1 MRKVQPVNQFSDME
15 YPEMTVLSKGELI
28 FLTSKPVEDVL
39 GRPVENLL
47 TSSIHVDKYQRKK
60 PIVDID
66 KKKEEIEN
74 NIICIKNEP
83 AEGSPMVTGCFMEIV
98 NILEILPDKTLTEIA
113 EFYLL
118 KLNLRLQ
125 ENRQSTVIMLDAF
138 GSLETNIS
146 KEIIANMI
154 FLQPNPDPDLIV
166 QYMIHIVSSHQPPHP
181 VILQSME
188 DICFHPEKYPASF
201 YVGNLYDRV
210 MLAMGA
216 AAKKLYDSGEKERA
230 KNITS
235 RVQVLL
241 GMHDPWL
248 YRQKRSTQSEVEQEE
263 YDKKH
268 VILLET
274 LGNAAI
280 DHSYEF
286 IVSHINATN
295 SPWIK
300 RAGVHALRKYDTE
313 VAVEAIFKAAM
324 NDENEEVRYEANLIY
339 QAHPKSVYNRY
350 SRIRNPAMNT
360 TSVSVEQTLG
370 PHRRQKR
377 SFFEGLQFK
386 LQAPSVDWRKVL
398 GSSNL
403 GGSFGFI
410 MSNYLALK
418 IAPLSGYVKVNV
430 HDEAYARLHLGM
442 IGVNVDIL
450 LARICFK
457 GETSYNLNILQEG
470 DFKVLSKLATR
481 FDQVIP
487 SILGGVN
494 AGIKMI
500 KDLIEG
506 KINLNDLV
514 LAFVDSL
521 MQLPKKVAD
530 LRSVSKK
537 AMKRLG
543 DYDPKE
549 LPSFLKPVKNLVARV
564 EKFLNNL
571 KTDVRV
577 FFSQLYETVTI
588 TIPENARIIFKSLK
602 EIVDGLRTIIK
613 NPVSSIAKVGKE
625 LYNSKLYWLELTEIQ
640 EIVDLS
646 AVVMNS
652 VAAKSKSWIEET
664 IEEAEDNVK
673 QFTKGKMSMHDVRQ
687 SIINDMNTMVDE
699 LISSLQGLTGFAN
712 PFLDK
717 YQQFF
722 SLVKSVKEAYAI
734 LKEGY
739 ETAVSTLASIF
750 GPGAHPNF
758 PNVTRLKGSGCNYDG
773 FYPAGSEGGVDLEIE
788 PDKTVVAPFPGLV
801 MLSDNDNEV
810 VIETAGGFLRNIEM
824 TIRNI
829 EPNSNILHPS
839 DELYIEQPVAA
850 GEPIGKAT
858 RSSCDNHIK
867 DVTIDSGSVIG
878 ALGKLLKDTSPSL
891 ENEDAET
898 EDMPELSGDSPGTDV
913 EEIKENS
920 ESMFGKLKSFAS
932 GSGGESDATDMSG
945 GFDWT
950 GGNGVSEGGSGSGG
964 FNIKDAFS
972 VLLKKANSFLKKFSL
987 KKLRMGTIIDF
998 LDKLGM
1004 DESKVQM
1011 AGVIKTIKRLIDNKP
1026 CFNPQQATD
1035 DELEEELMERG
1046 QKTGGSRD
1054 QMIKRLLTNSNRCP
1068 LLSALLP
1075 SDLYCTFDSMC
1086 MGVECCINVK
1096 VLVFLR
1102 TVKVFAR
1109 LDPDKMDF
1117 HFGVDEYKGTV
1128 SFGSG
1133 SLTDGIEK
1141 DIDTGIEISVAGGI
1155 KVILSVKIR
1164 LVEKVFIVTAGL
1176 GFCNAD
1182 DLSNC
1187 LVNLEF
1193 LKDAR
1198 IPFPSVDANGNLVWP
1213 KVNLQDAFNT
1223 TGMIEDLKKEAKE
1236 VLKKTLEEFQEK
1248 LIEILG
1254 IKEILGYL
1262 TTTEPC
1268 SRPHNMTSTQITK
1281 ELKARGLNSTGT
1293 RGEKVRRILQDDR
1306 TCQLNGKTWMLPEIT
1321 SSTLQKHM
1329 YYSVSP
1335 DCQRIDACV
1344 DFSIEVFKNMI
1355 TKAFNAFVEI
1365 DFCSFVLKY
1374 GFEGMN
1380 DSIILIDYNWGQV
1393 ERYSVTDNIHIL
1405 VKVDKDDDKKVFKVD
1420 FGMKLCIAGTCI
1432 LDDTMFV
1439 QDMEIPIPICNE
1451 NFTWPGGNSISDMVG
1466 AIGGRLTAEAF
1477 NIILRKLGIYSI
1489 LTDTS
1494 TCDLPE
1500 TGQDCTSVF
1509 KIPNALKG
1517 ILQCELTDNCLGLS
1531 CCVGLKFKLPFNGDD
1546 VTFNIP
1552 FGFKLSPCDFE
1563 IEISFGSYYHKTV
1576 LLNYDWGVENE
1587 LPIGIGDIAPI
1598 IIRYKVDKLEE
1609 GKGFVIDLKID
1620 ICIPMDDNKY
1630 CFPENGLQVLNQHE
1644 IPICSRNFTGLI
1656 PDFNPK
1662 KWLEDVDID
1671 FTKGLKDAA
1680 VNFILEQLKLT
1691 DFFSGPK
1698 CDVERAP
1705 YRPSVQGWN
1714 NQCPLSMFNRP
1725 DLGDIIACHITE
1737 TCTGIDCCANIPFF
1751 GLTVRPFFVLDPC
1764 DYKISY
1770 GINTENVTK
1779 SLFDYEWGKTERI
1792 SLANDVIIFEFSVK
1806 KPPNLKK
1813 FILDLAVKVC
1823 LNDKK

>member
-1 MRKVQPVNQFSDME
+1 MLSAKLHDKDELQENNGEWKYQTEEIGNEGPHSARYIVKDTTTETEFKKIRNSKFIEHSKGYFEKTLFYHKKLGILHKILIEDNFTAMTGTPGFDPHQNMRKVKAVDQFSEME

-28 FLTSKPVEDVL
+28 FLTREPVENVL

-47 TSSIHVDKYQRKK
+47 SSSIHVDKYQRKK
-60 PIVDID
+60 PNVDID
-66 KKKEEIEN
+66 KNKEEIEN

-83 AEGSPMVTGCFMEIV
+83 AEGSPMVTGCFLEIV
-98 NILEILPDKTLTEIA
+98 NILELLPDKTLTEIA

-146 KEIIANMI
+146 REIIAKMI
-154 FLQPNPDPDLIV
+154 FLKPNPDPDLIV
-166 QYMIHIVSSHQPPHP
+166 QYMIHIVSSDQPPHP

-188 DICFHPEKYPASF
+188 DICFHTEKYPASF

-210 MLAMGA
+210 MLALGA
-216 AAKKLYDSGEKERA
+216 AAKKLYDSGEKKKAR
-230 KNITS
+230 NITS

-248 YRQKRSTQSEVEQEE
+248 YRQKRSTQSDVEQEE

-280 DHSYEF
+280 DHSYEY
-286 IVSHINATN
+286 IISHINSTN

-313 VAVEAIFKAAM
+313 MAVEAIFKAAM

-339 QAHPKSVYNRY
+339 QAHPKSEYNRY
-350 SRIRNPAMNT
+350 SRIQNPATNT
-360 TSVSVEQTLG
+360 STVSVEQKLG
-370 PHRRQKR
+370 PHRREKR

-442 IGVNVDIL
+442 VGVNVDIL

-470 DFKVLSKLATR
+470 DFKFLSKLATR
-481 FDQVIP
+481 FDEVIP

-494 AGIKMI
+494 AGIRMI

-530 LRSVSKK
+530 LRSVSIK

-543 DYDPKE
+543 EYDPKE
-549 LPSFLKPVKNLVARV
+549 MPSFLKPVKNLVARV

-602 EIVDGLRTIIK
+602 EIVEGLSTIIK
-613 NPVSSIAKVGKE
+613 DPVSSIAKVGKGAVQIFMSVKRLLE
-625 LYNSKLYWLELTEIQ
+625 AKNKTQEALSSLKDSKLYWLELTEIQ

-646 AVVMNS
+646 VVVMNS
-652 VAAKSKSWIEET
+652 VTAKSKSWIEEN
-664 IEEAEDNVK
+664 IKEAEDNVK
-673 QFTKGKMSMHDVRQ
+673 QFTKGKMSMRDVRH
-687 SIINDMNTMVDE
+687 SIINDMKTMVDE
-699 LISSLQGLTGFAN
+699 LMSSLQGLTGFAN
-712 PFLDK
+712 PFLNK
-717 YQQFF
+717 YQEFF

-739 ETAVSTLASIF
+739 EKAVSTIASIF
-750 GPGAHPNF
+750 GPGAHPSF
-758 PNVTRLKGSGCNYDG
+758 PNITRLKGSGCNYDG

-810 VIETAGGFLRNIEM
+810 VIETSGGFLRNIEI

-829 EPNSNILHPS
+829 QPNSNILHPS
-839 DELYIEQPVAA
+839 DELFIEQQVAA

-858 RSSCDNHIK
+858 QSSCDNHIK
-867 DVTIDSGSVIG
+867 DVTIGAGSVIG

-891 ENEDAET
+891 ENENAET

-913 EEIKENS
+913 EKIKENS
-920 ESMFGKLKSFAS
+920 NSMFGKLKTFTS
-932 GSGGESDATDMSG
+932 GSGGESDETDLSS
-945 GFDWT
+945 GFDWS
-950 GGNGVSEGGSGSGG
+950 GGNGVSEGSSGSGG

-987 KKLRMGTIIDF
+987 KKIRMGTIIDF

-1004 DESKVQM
+1004 DESKEQM

-1026 CFNPQQATD
+1026 CFNPRQATD
-1035 DELEEELMERG
+1035 DELDEELLERG

-1054 QMIKRLLTNSNRCP
+1054 QMIKRLLTNSNQCP

-1086 MGVECCINVK
+1086 MGVECCVNVK

-1155 KVILSVKIR
+1155 RVILSVKIR

-1176 GFCNAD
+1176 GFCNVD
-1182 DLSNC
+1182 DWSNC
-1187 LVNLEF
+1187 LINIEF

-1198 IPFPSVDANGNLVWP
+1198 IPFPSIDANGKLVWP
-1213 KVNLQDAFNT
+1213 KVDVREVFNT
-1223 TGMIEDLKKEAKE
+1223 TKMIEDFKKKAKA
-1236 VLKKTLEEFQEK
+1236 VLKKTLEDIKDK

-1254 IKEILGYL
+1254 IKEIIGYL
-1262 TTTEPC
+1262 TTTKPC
-1268 SRPHNMTSTQITK
+1268 SRPNNLTYTQITK
-1281 ELKARGLNSTGT
+1281 ELKARGLNLTGT
-1293 RGEKVRRILQDDR
+1293 REEKVQRILQDDR
-1306 TCQLNGKTWMLPEIT
+1306 SCQLNGKTWMLPEIT
-1321 SSTLQKHM
+1321 SSTLQEHM
-1329 YYSVSP
+1329 YYTVSP

-1344 DFSIEVFKNMI
+1344 DFTIEVFKTVI

-1393 ERYSVTDNIHIL
+1393 ERYPVTDNIHIL
-1405 VKVDKDDDKKVFKVD
+1405 VKVDKDDEKKVFKVD
-1420 FGMKLCIAGTCI
+1420 FGMKLCIGGSCI
-1432 LDDTMFV
+1432 FDDTMFV
-1439 QDMEIPIPICNE
+1439 QNMEIPIPICND
-1451 NFTWPGGNSISDMVG
+1451 NFTWPG
-1466 AIGGRLTAEAF
+1466 
-1477 NIILRKLGIYSI
+1477 
-1489 LTDTS
+1489 
-1494 TCDLPE
+1494 
-1500 TGQDCTSVF
+1500 
-1509 KIPNALKG
+1509 
-1517 ILQCELTDNCLGLS
+1517 
-1531 CCVGLKFKLPFNGDD
+1531 
-1546 VTFNIP
+1546 
-1552 FGFKLSPCDFE
+1552 
-1563 IEISFGSYYHKTV
+1563 
-1576 LLNYDWGVENE
+1576 VENQ

-1620 ICIPMDDNKY
+1620 ICLPMDAEVY
-1630 CFPENGLQVLNQHE
+1630 CFPDNGLQVLNQHE

-1662 KWLEDVDID
+1662 EWLEDVDID
-1671 FTKGLKDAA
+1671 FTQGLKDAA
-1680 VNFILEQLKLT
+1680 VNFILEQLQLS

-1725 DLGDIIACHITE
+1725 DLGDQIACHITE
-1737 TCTGIDCCANIPFF
+1737 SCTGIDCCANIPFF

-1770 GINTENVTK
+1770 GINTQNVTK
-1779 SLFDYEWGKTERI
+1779 SLFDYEWGMWLQI
-1792 SLANDVIIFEFSVK
+1792 MFS
-1806 KPPNLKK
+1806 K
-1813 FILDLAVKVC
+1813 FS
-1823 LNDKK
+1823 